1 MRLFP
6 LNVAA
11 ATGPSY
17 NPHHLLEPSS
27 HEKPS
32 AEQRLADRLH
42 CRLLDLDFPA
52 FAFCVCRL
60 LEALGYQDVHLA
72 GRREWKGYNKPGGGG
87 YDLEATLPGSLSSR
101 RIIAQIKQ
109 FDGLRVHQ
117 RSVDELR
124 GACLRVG
131 AAEALL
137 ITTSAFS
144 KVARAGAA
152 APGGAGSPVAPV
164 RLMDG
169 DELAALLIRHQIGV
183 KRHTGDVKGRGPAS
197 LPRRL
202 NEVSRVKKRADE
214 EPGDEPWEVDD
225 AFFAEVA
232 LAGAILSKASPTER
246 QSPTPPQSPTQSQN
260 PVPVQDTTPIRDTT
274 PMQDLT
280 QWRVTVRISSKLRRE
295 EQEKGIRQK
304 GGEGSRQ
311 KGGG

>member
-6 LNVAA
+6 LNRA
-11 ATGPSY
+11 ATPGPSSG
-17 NPHHLLEPSS
+17 PHPLFGPSFR
-27 HEKPS
+27 EKSP

-60 LEALGYQDVHLA
+60 LEALGYQDVRLA

-87 YDLEATLPGSLSSR
+87 YDLEAALPGSLSSR
-101 RIIAQIKQ
+101 RLIAQIKQ

-152 APGGAGSPVAPV
+152 APGGADSPVAPV

-169 DELAALLIRHQIGV
+169 DELTALLIRHRIGV
-183 KRHTGDVKGRGPAS
+183 KRRTGDGKGRGPAR

-202 NEVSRVKKRADE
+202 NEALKVNKRAYE
-214 EPGDEPWEVDD
+214 EPGEVDEWEVDD

-246 QSPTPPQSPTQSQN
+246 QILTPPRDPAPT
-260 PVPVQDTTPIRDTT
+260 
-274 PMQDLT
+274 QDLT
-280 QWRVTVRISSKLRRE
+280 QWRVTVRISSESRGE
-295 EQEKGIRQK
+295 GQEKGSGQRGEK
-304 GGEGSRQ
+304 GDSQ